1 MKIIISIFISFFI
14 TACSSILDDDIDKKL
29 EAVNFNK
36 TYIARFYINMW
47 GGAAGGIDYF
57 VNIQKVDE
65 KPNTSKNV
73 VFKSSDNMITI
84 CLKWTNN
91 NKLNIITDAHRYK
104 FSQLNRDI
112 KVEIL
117 YSTSKKD
124 FMKYK
129 ICYR

>member
-1 MKIIISIFISFFI
+1 M
-14 TACSSILDDDIDKKL
+14 
-29 EAVNFNK
+29 
-36 TYIARFYINMW
+36 
-47 GGAAGGIDYF
+47 GAAGGIDYF
-57 VNIQKVDE
+57 VNIQKVGE

-124 FMKYK
+124 FMQYK